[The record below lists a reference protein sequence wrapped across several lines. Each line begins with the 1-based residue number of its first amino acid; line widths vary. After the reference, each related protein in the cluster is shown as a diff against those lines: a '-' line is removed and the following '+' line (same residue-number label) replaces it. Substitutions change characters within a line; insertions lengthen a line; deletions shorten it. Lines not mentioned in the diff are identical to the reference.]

1 MNRQTS
7 SHESN
12 EEKRRSGTVFV
23 QFISV
28 ADCLVTT
35 AVFFEVWLYLAFI
48 NMRSHASHAREEET
62 VKKHWFQESVLQ
74 PEPLESQI
82 FFLGSSRLEEIAEIQ
97 AISALDI

>member
-1 MNRQTS
+1 MNRQWS
-7 SHESN
+7 AHEST
-12 EEKRRSGTVFV
+12 EEKFRFGTVFV

-62 VKKHWFQESVLQ
+62 VKKHRF
-74 PEPLESQI
+74 
-82 FFLGSSRLEEIAEIQ
+82 
-97 AISALDI
+97 